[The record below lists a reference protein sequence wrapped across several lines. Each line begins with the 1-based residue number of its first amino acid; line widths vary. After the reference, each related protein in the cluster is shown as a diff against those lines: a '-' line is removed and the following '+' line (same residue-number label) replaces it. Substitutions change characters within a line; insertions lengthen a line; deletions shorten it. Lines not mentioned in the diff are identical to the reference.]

1 MNVLIFEYKNIG
13 IEDICEAL
21 KNLGHSF
28 KCITHKAIGDSF
40 NKEFDDL
47 FDKEIELAKYDCV
60 FTFNYLPII
69 SNCCNRHHIPY
80 ISHVYDSPLVALYSY
95 TIINPC
101 NYVFLFDKSVYLE
114 FKKEN
119 INTVYYMPLA
129 VNVFRLDSMMKDIGT
144 EEKKFYS
151 SDVSFVGSMYNEKH
165 NFYERMK
172 NISPYTKG
180 YLEGIMQAQSQVYG
194 DYFIE
199 QLLKPDILA
208 DMKKSLPFQSSRNGV
223 ETEEWL
229 FAYYVIAR
237 KMANMERTSILKQV
251 SESFQTKLFTRNQT
265 PELPD
270 IQNMGPVDY
279 YNMMPY
285 VFRLSSINLNIS
297 LRSIKTGIPFRCL
310 DIMGAGGFLLS
321 NYQADFYEHF
331 IPREDLI
338 LYESVDDL
346 LKKCAYYLRHESE
359 RKQIAINGYN
369 KVKEY
374 HTYEVRLQQ
383 MFDIVFSRI

>member
-1 MNVLIFEYKNIG
+1 M
-13 IEDICEAL
+13 
-21 KNLGHSF
+21 
-28 KCITHKAIGDSF
+28 
-40 NKEFDDL
+40 
-47 FDKEIELAKYDCV
+47 

-297 LRSIKTGIPFRCL
+297 LRSIKTGIPLRCL